1 MSHVDDT
8 IKIGSNVRGGASG
21 GGPREKVI
29 RTEAERNKALRE
41 GNLTTERKYGG
52 VNATGDV

>member
-21 GGPREKVI
+21 GEPREKVI
-29 RTEAERNKALRE
+29 RTDAQRNQALKA
-41 GNLTTERKYGG
+41 GTMGTQAKYNNP
-52 VNATGDV
+52 NATGDV